1 MFRGISSLVYR
12 PEKRGAPAMTCS
24 VVVYQWV
31 STMTN
36 VSTASSANASRSR
49 RYPGSTSVV
58 SAPVPPSS
66 TRTCGGTMTIGW
78 WATTAT
84 ATISPMG
91 RPVVGCVVRTLAP
104 LERADVGCVVR
115 TLAPLER
122 AERAVP
128 GGDVLHV
135 AEEVEAPAPALAAD
149 ARPPGAAEGRA
160 EIADEVAVDPDGAG
174 HDAARR
180 ALGARRIARVDDGG
194 EAVVGPVGQ
203 ADGLL
208 VRLERLPREDRAE
221 DLVLDD
227 LGVLRDAREDRR
239 LVVEPPARVAGAPEE
254 RDRARCPR
262 AVDEPGDA
270 IELARMDEGADAYAP
285 IARVSD
291 DQRAR
296 GVEDAPA
303 ELRLD
308 RRGDEDPRAGQAHLP
323 GVVELGRH
331 GRRGLVEVRVV
342 EYDERRLATELEAHR
357 HEARGTRAR
366 DGAARRDRPGEAD
379 PIDAGVVDEGL
390 ARLGA
395 RPLHH
400 VEDAGRHARVA
411 RDRGEQRAGE
421 RRPLGR
427 LEHHGVPG
435 REGGAELPR
444 REHERRVPRGDER
457 GDPGGLVDDA
467 VVDLVMA
474 GDVVLQVAGELRE
487 ERHVVSGAIDDA
499 LQVAHVERAV
509 VHRLDRREL
518 LLAVDDPR
526 REAVEDGAASFG
538 AERRPAGEGC
548 AGGADRLIDVA
559 RGASAHL
566 AEARSVDR
574 REDREGGVPRGRRLP
589 ADPVARLDLDA
600 GDAERGDHD
609 RRPSQCAWRSTR
621 LRTLPGPDLGKGSV
635 RTSIRLGT
643 L

>member
-104 LERADVGCVVR
+104 LERA
-115 TLAPLER
+115 
-122 AERAVP
+122 ERAVP
-128 GGDVLHV
+128 GGDVLHI

-270 IELARMDEGADAYAP
+270 IELARMDEGADADAP

-303 ELRLD
+303 
-308 RRGDEDPRAGQAHLP
+308 
-323 GVVELGRH
+323 
-331 GRRGLVEVRVV
+331 
-342 EYDERRLATELEAHR
+342 
-357 HEARGTRAR
+357 
-366 DGAARRDRPGEAD
+366 
-379 PIDAGVVDEGL
+379 
-390 ARLGA
+390 
-395 RPLHH
+395 
-400 VEDAGRHARVA
+400 
-411 RDRGEQRAGE
+411 
-421 RRPLGR
+421 
-427 LEHHGVPG
+427 
-435 REGGAELPR
+435 
-444 REHERRVPRGDER
+444 
-457 GDPGGLVDDA
+457 
-467 VVDLVMA
+467 
-474 GDVVLQVAGELRE
+474 
-487 ERHVVSGAIDDA
+487 
-499 LQVAHVERAV
+499 
-509 VHRLDRREL
+509 
-518 LLAVDDPR
+518 
-526 REAVEDGAASFG
+526 
-538 AERRPAGEGC
+538 
-548 AGGADRLIDVA
+548 
-559 RGASAHL
+559 
-566 AEARSVDR
+566 
-574 REDREGGVPRGRRLP
+574 
-589 ADPVARLDLDA
+589 
-600 GDAERGDHD
+600 
-609 RRPSQCAWRSTR
+609 
-621 LRTLPGPDLGKGSV
+621 
-635 RTSIRLGT
+635 
-643 L
+643 